1 MSCERSTR
9 PEFPEPLFRIGLP
22 TRGAGRAT
30 TAPERVR
37 TKRGYPAEAWLAEL
51 AWVLLGWAA
60 CIATCGAGA
69 AIAGRAIPDA
79 IPLPCAE
86 AIAGRTAREAIAIK
100 KRRMVST
107 WVPGPPGLSCT
118 YMYKDAP
125 SGVGVSSNTG
135 GRGVGAPVH
144 PGCFPKE

>member
-1 MSCERSTR
+1 M
-9 PEFPEPLFRIGLP
+9 
-22 TRGAGRAT
+22 
-30 TAPERVR
+30 
-37 TKRGYPAEAWLAEL
+37 
-51 AWVLLGWAA
+51 
-60 CIATCGAGA
+60 ATCGAGVA
-69 AIAGRAIPDA
+69 DAGRAIPDI

-125 SGVGVSSNTG
+125 SGVGVSTITG
-135 GRGVGAPVH
+135 GRVGRGPGTPPGASQESVEGFENRGVN
-144 PGCFPKE
+144 FSL